1 MPPKTKTDIDVELR
15 SRRWNPSDAKA
26 VRSAVLATL
35 DEHLPKTDRRINISV
50 SLDNDQNIKELNHQ
64 WRDKDTATNV
74 LSFPSGELENIHT
87 WPAKQVLPL
96 GDIILAHETCARESK
111 NFGIEFH
118 HHIMFLAVHGTLHLL
133 GHDHETDADHQKM
146 IKAELKILSQ
156 LKLANP
162 YPLMHNHHNNA

>member
-15 SRRWNPSDAKA
+15 SRRWNPNDAKA
-26 VRSAVLATL
+26 VRRAIHATL
-35 DEHLPKTDRRINISV
+35 DEYMPKTDHRINVSV
-50 SLDNDQNIKELNHQ
+50 SLNNDQNIKELNYQ
-64 WRDKDTATNV
+64 WRDKDAATNV
-74 LSFPSGELENIHT
+74 LSFPSGELENINT

-111 NFGIEFH
+111 DFGIPFH
-118 HHIMFLAVHGTLHLL
+118 NHIMFLAVHGTLHLL
-133 GHDHETDADHQKM
+133 GQDHKTDDDHQKM

-162 YPLMHNHHNNA
+162 YPLMQQ